1 MDAQQVAELCGGA
14 KSSGQGW
21 VCRCPAHDDANASMS
36 ITEKDGKLLYYCHAG
51 CDQKTLHEVI
61 TNMTGPS
68 NLPVQHTPSPGKKAP
83 VAHIVDTYD
92 YTDEH
97 GELVYQVCRMEPKTF
112 LQRRKPRDS
121 DPMETIKSGWVWNL
135 KDTPLYPFNLVELLK
150 LPLQKS
156 IIIVEGEKDVI
167 RLAQI
172 GVVAT
177 TNSSGAGK
185 WRPEFAKYFKGRTVI
200 IIPDNDPAGHNHA
213 VDVWESL
220 DNIASRIKIVHL
232 PGLGQK
238 QDMSDWLDNGNTKA
252 DLIAL
257 VIHALNEDQSIP
269 QRVEIAKPAASG
281 PRPAPTQ
288 ASIANL
294 KPHTAVPPEPKKFE
308 PYVPPAP
315 GPHQTRPI
323 DNVTH
328 ITAAQRKPEP
338 VECSYGPEYSDDSV
352 AGQFSFFYADK
363 LRYVAHWDR
372 WFCWDGNRWR
382 EDLTLETNEKIRDHC
397 RAMAMMAYVD
407 INIPSLEKR
416 KSAAV
421 MMAGAKKFGAVRFVA
436 SADRRHAATT
446 TQWDNNPWV
455 LCTPN
460 GTVDL
465 KTGIL
470 NKPNPNDH
478 CTKMTRATP
487 VGGPCPTWLKFLDTV
502 CCGDQALVDYLQRVV
517 GYSLTGITSEHA
529 LFFIFGS
536 GANGKSTFLSTLGHI
551 IGDYTAIASMETFV
565 ATAGERHT
573 TELARLRGARFV
585 AAQETEE
592 GRRWAEAKIKELTGG
607 TPISAR
613 FMRQDFFEFTPQFKL
628 MIAGNHK
635 PTLRNVDEA
644 MRRRLHLIPF
654 LANIPPS
661 QRDQSL
667 PDKLLAEG
675 DQILAWAIAGCLKW
689 QEQGL
694 NPPECVLDATREY
707 MQDEDVFGSWIE
719 IATEKTKVG
728 QATAQALYKSFATYA
743 ENQGEFVISQKRFVQ
758 LLEARGF
765 AKRRTSSGVVFLGI
779 SFVDANRPQG
789 RGLYDDD

>member
-68 NLPVQHTPSPGKKAP
+68 SLPVQHTPAPGKKAP

-97 GELVYQVCRMEPKTF
+97 GELAYQVCRMEPKTF
-112 LQRRKPRDS
+112 LQRRKARDS
-121 DPMETIKSGWVWNL
+121 DPMETIRSGWVWNL
-135 KDTPLYPFNLVELLK
+135 KDTPLYPYNLVELLK

-167 RLAQI
+167 RLAKI

-213 VDVWESL
+213 VDIWESL
-220 DNIASRIKIVHL
+220 DNVASRIKIVHL

-252 DLIAL
+252 DLVAL
-257 VIHALNEDQSIP
+257 VIHALNEEQTKP
-269 QRVEIAKPAASG
+269 ERVEIAKPA
-281 PRPAPTQ
+281 PKP

-294 KPHTAVPPEPKKFE
+294 RPRTPAEPDRSE

-315 GPHQTRPI
+315 ALPPPPAMAPAPRVF
-323 DNVTH
+323 DNVTP
-328 ITAAQRKPEP
+328 IGNAQRKPEP
-338 VECSYGPEYSDDSV
+338 AEAAYGPEYSDDSV

-372 WFCWDGNRWR
+372 WFCWDGNRWH

-397 RAMAMMAYVD
+397 RATAMMAYLD
-407 INIPSLEKR
+407 TNIPSLEKR
-416 KSAAV
+416 KAAAV
-421 MMAGAKKFGAVRFVA
+421 MMAGAKKFNNVRFVA

-465 KTGIL
+465 KLGIL

-487 VGGPCPTWLKFLDTV
+487 VGGPCPNWLKFLDSV

-661 QRDQSL
+661 KRDQSL

-694 NPPECVLDATREY
+694 NPPDCVLDATREY

-719 IATEKTKVG
+719 MATEKVKVG
-728 QATAQALYKSFATYA
+728 QATARALYTSFGAYA
-743 ENQGEFVISQKRFVQ
+743 EAEGEFVISQKRFVQ
-758 LLEARGF
+758 LLESRGF
-765 AKRRTSSGVVFLGI
+765 PKRRTSSGVVFMGI
-779 SFVDANRPQG
+779 SFKDSGRSPE

>member
-97 GELVYQVCRMEPKTF
+97 GELAYQVCRMEPKTF
-112 LQRRKPRDS
+112 LQRRKARES
-121 DPMETIKSGWVWNL
+121 DAMETIRSGWVWNL
-135 KDTPLYPFNLVELLK
+135 KDTPLYPYNLVELLK

-167 RLAQI
+167 RLAKI

-213 VDVWESL
+213 VDIWESL
-220 DNIASRIKIVHL
+220 DNVASRIKIVRL

-238 QDMSDWLDNGNTKA
+238 QDISDWLDNGNTKA
-252 DLIAL
+252 DLVAL
-257 VIHALNEDQSIP
+257 VIHALNEDQDKP
-269 QRVEIAKPAASG
+269 ERVEIAKPA
-281 PRPAPTQ
+281 PKP

-294 KPHTAVPPEPKKFE
+294 RPRTPAEPEKSE

-315 GPHQTRPI
+315 SLPPPPAMAPAPRVF
-323 DNVTH
+323 DNVTS
-328 ITAAQRKPEP
+328 ITNAQRKPEP
-338 VECSYGPEYSDDSV
+338 AEAAYGPEYSDDSV

-372 WFCWDGNRWR
+372 WFCWDGNRWH

-397 RAMAMMAYVD
+397 RATAMMAYLD
-407 INIPSLEKR
+407 TNIPSLEKR
-416 KSAAV
+416 KAAAV
-421 MMAGAKKFGAVRFVA
+421 MMAGAKKFNNVRFVA

-487 VGGPCPTWLKFLDTV
+487 VGGPCPNWLKFLDSV

-661 QRDQSL
+661 KRDQSL

-694 NPPECVLDATREY
+694 NPPDCVLDATREY

-719 IATEKTKVG
+719 IATEKSKVG

-765 AKRRTSSGVVFLGI
+765 AKRRTSTGVIFLGI
-779 SFVDANRPQG
+779 SFIDTNRAPDS
-789 RGLYDDD
+789 RMFADD